1 MVNFLDVK
9 YGKISLVE
17 IVEINHF
24 LDMKSD
30 IEYANM
36 PSLKKGG
43 KQYGSSRINS

>member
-9 YGKISLVE
+9 QGNISLAE

-24 LDMKSD
+24 LDMKAD

-36 PSLKKGG
+36 NNTKKGG
-43 KQYGSSRINS
+43 KQYGNKRASS

>member
-9 YGKISLVE
+9 YGKISLAE

-30 IEYANM
+30 IEYA
-36 PSLKKGG
+36 SLKKGG